1 MLIDGAHTEEIRVVV
16 TTGTRLDEYDI
27 ETTFKKQVKGN
38 IYLAKVTRVEP
49 SLQAA
54 FVDFGG
60 DRHGFLAFSEI
71 HPDYYQIPVDD
82 RKALI
87 DEQEALETEAR
98 AAREH
103 LEDIDGSIVED
114 DGDDRP
120 DHAEFQDIADDE
132 DDGPDGENDDEN
144 DDDGAGDGAEDG
156 ADAELAGDNEEDHD
170 SDASAQDDESGDD
183 DETAPSGNGEAD
195 PVPVAADPD
204 VEEALE
210 AAETS
215 SPRRT
220 RSMRRYKIQEVIKRR
235 QILLVQ
241 VVKEERGNKGAALTT
256 YISLAGR
263 YCVLMPNSSR
273 GGGISRKITVA
284 KERRKLRDTLN
295 SLDMPQGMG
304 VIIRTAGLERNKA
317 EIKRDFEYLIRAWDE
332 VREKTLESS
341 APAMVYEE
349 GDIIK
354 RAIRDVYSK
363 DIEEIQVEGLETY
376 QTAKRFMRLMMPS
389 HAKRVQQYRD
399 DTIPLYQRFQIEQ
412 QLDAMH
418 NPEVQLKSGGY
429 IVINPTEA
437 LVAIDVNSGKSTRE
451 RNIEETA
458 LKTNVEAAEEVARQL
473 RLRDLSGLIV
483 IDFIDMEDS
492 RNVRKVER
500 KLRDGM
506 AVDRARLQI
515 GRISNFG
522 LLELSRQRL
531 RPSLLETSSQI
542 CPHCRGTGTIL
553 STESMAMRVLRAIE
567 EEGIRMR
574 TSEITVKV
582 PTEVALYILNQKRA
596 TLVDMEARYGFQVI
610 LEGDDTV
617 IPPDIEIERVKGR
630 PEPVAGQQPARG
642 ASESADANFD
652 DDAAAEAEDAA
663 AEAAEAAET
672 GNAVAASGDSDSS
685 ASEDKP
691 KRPRRRRGRRRPQ
704 GDDAQTD
711 GNAVETGTADSTG
724 DSTADSS
731 VETADAESGS
741 EENAADAA
749 GDENGA
755 TRRRRRGRR
764 GGRRRN
770 RSADG
775 EEATNDGS
783 PDGATASADGDTPDS
798 AATAATNGAEHPE
811 LPLPADAVNTDTD
824 TSTGT
829 KTSGATN
836 FGTSD
841 ASSAAVEITIAD
853 IGEAANAV
861 ESAPAGDD
869 ANDDTSLGEKIPGD
883 VDAPKDN
890 GASDADP
897 AEAAGQAIP
906 DAATAAAA
914 ADRPRRKGWWQ
925 KIVE

>member
-1 MLIDGAHTEEIRVVV
+1 MSKRMLIDGAHSEEIRVVV

-60 DRHGFLAFSEI
+60 NRHGFLAFSEI

-82 RKALI
+82 RQALI
-87 DEQEALETEAR
+87 EEQEALEMEAR

-103 LEDIDGSIVED
+103 LEDIDGVSDDHDLDDDAHDIEVPDHDDSADDDAEEAD
-114 DGDDRP
+114 EAESGSSDGDTT
-120 DHAEFQDIADDE
+120 DE
-132 DDGPDGENDDEN
+132 DGETTASDDN
-144 DDDGAGDGAEDG
+144 
-156 ADAELAGDNEEDHD
+156 
-170 SDASAQDDESGDD
+170 SDESGDV
-183 DETAPSGNGEAD
+183 SD
-195 PVPVAADPD
+195 PGPVAADPD

-210 AAETS
+210 VAEKS
-215 SPRRT
+215 SSRRT

-363 DIEEIQVEGLETY
+363 DIEEIQVEGTETY

-437 LVAIDVNSGKSTRE
+437 LVAIDVNSGKSTKE

-458 LKTNVEAAEEVARQL
+458 LKTNIEAADEVGRQL
-473 RLRDLSGLIV
+473 RLRDLAGLIV
-483 IDFIDMEDS
+483 IDFIDMEDG

-500 KLRDGM
+500 RLREAM
-506 AVDRARLQI
+506 KTDRARLQI

-582 PTEVALYILNQKRA
+582 PTEVALYILNQKRS
-596 TLVDMEARYGFQVI
+596 TLVDLEARYGFQVI

-630 PEPVAGQQPARG
+630 PEPTAGQPARG
-642 ASESADANFD
+642 TATGSVSTAEED
-652 DDAAAEAEDAA
+652 AAEAEDEAA
-663 AEAAEAAET
+663 ADAEA
-672 GNAVAASGDSDSS
+672 
-685 ASEDKP
+685 SESTQP
-691 KRPRRRRGRRRPQ
+691 GRGRRRE
-704 GDDAQTD
+704 A
-711 GNAVETGTADSTG
+711 ET
-724 DSTADSS
+724 
-731 VETADAESGS
+731 
-741 EENAADAA
+741 
-749 GDENGA
+749 
-755 TRRRRRGRR
+755 R
-764 GGRRRN
+764 
-770 RSADG
+770 
-775 EEATNDGS
+775 
-783 PDGATASADGDTPDS
+783 TP
-798 AATAATNGAEHPE
+798 P
-811 LPLPADAVNTDTD
+811 P
-824 TSTGT
+824 
-829 KTSGATN
+829 
-836 FGTSD
+836 GTS
-841 ASSAAVEITIAD
+841 
-853 IGEAANAV
+853 
-861 ESAPAGDD
+861 
-869 ANDDTSLGEKIPGD
+869 SLAK
-883 VDAPKDN
+883 
-890 GASDADP
+890 
-897 AEAAGQAIP
+897 
-906 DAATAAAA
+906 
-914 ADRPRRKGWWQ
+914 RR
-925 KIVE
+925 E

>member
-1 MLIDGAHTEEIRVVV
+1 MSKRMLVDGAHPEEIRVVV
-16 TTGTRLDEYDI
+16 TSGNRLDEYDI

-60 DRHGFLAFSEI
+60 NRHGFLAFSEI
-71 HPDYYQIPVDD
+71 HPDYYQIPMED
-82 RKALI
+82 RQALI
-87 DEQEALETEAR
+87 DEQEELERQAR

-103 LEDIDGSIVED
+103 LEDIDGDIGEDGEDADDVDASSDEEETDAEDAEASAEDAEEDADDDTDVSAEASGDDTVAGSD
-114 DGDDRP
+114 DGD
-120 DHAEFQDIADDE
+120 E
-132 DDGPDGENDDEN
+132 
-144 DDDGAGDGAEDG
+144 
-156 ADAELAGDNEEDHD
+156 
-170 SDASAQDDESGDD
+170 ASAEETPETDTGDD
-183 DETAPSGNGEAD
+183 PD
-195 PVPVAADPD
+195 PVAADPD

-210 AAETS
+210 AAESS

-220 RSMRRYKIQEVIKRR
+220 RGMRRYKIQEVIKRR

-273 GGGISRKITVA
+273 GGGISRKITGS

-295 SLDMPQGMG
+295 SLDMPDGMG

-332 VREKTLESS
+332 VRETTLESS
-341 APAMVYEE
+341 APSMVYEE

-354 RAIRDVYSK
+354 RTIRDVYSK
-363 DIEEIQVEGLETY
+363 DIEEIQVEGAETY

-458 LKTNVEAAEEVARQL
+458 VKTNIEAAEEVARQL
-473 RLRDLSGLIV
+473 RLRDLAGLIV

-500 KLRDGM
+500 RLKDAM
-506 AVDRARLQI
+506 KTDRARLQI

-531 RPSLLETSSQI
+531 RPSLLETSSQV
-542 CPHCRGTGTIL
+542 CPHCRGTGNIL

-574 TSEITVKV
+574 TSEITVRV
-582 PTEVALYILNQKRA
+582 PTEVALYILNQKRS
-596 TLVDMEARYGFQVI
+596 TLVNLESRYGFQVI
-610 LEGDDTV
+610 LEGDDSV
-617 IPPDIEIERVKGR
+617 VPPDIDIERVKGR
-630 PEPVAGQQPARG
+630 PEPAAGQPSRG
-642 ASESADANFD
+642 MGATQAAND
-652 DDAAAEAEDAA
+652 DDDEDIPD
-663 AEAAEAAET
+663 EDEE
-672 GNAVAASGDSDSS
+672 AVAASEDEAEKSDR
-685 ASEDKP
+685 P
-691 KRPRRRRGRRRPQ
+691 KRGRRRRGRRRSQ
-704 GDDAQTD
+704 NSEARADDNSDDGAEGD
-711 GNAVETGTADSTG
+711 
-724 DSTADSS
+724 
-731 VETADAESGS
+731 ADASGDNDRQEAS
-741 EENAADAA
+741 GENDDSGEEKQ
-749 GDENGA
+749 GS
-755 TRRRRRGRR
+755 RRRRRGRR

-770 RSADG
+770 RNASAESQAENAETDDNADPADG
-775 EEATNDGS
+775 SEEGARQDGASSIAADVSVAVNDGDIAQQES
-783 PDGATASADGDTPDS
+783 AQPADTKPDAAEVQAEADAEPH
-798 AATAATNGAEHPE
+798 TAATNGAN
-811 LPLPADAVNTDTD
+811 ADESSDN
-824 TSTGT
+824 
-829 KTSGATN
+829 GA
-836 FGTSD
+836 
-841 ASSAAVEITIAD
+841 ALR
-853 IGEAANAV
+853 
-861 ESAPAGDD
+861 
-869 ANDDTSLGEKIPGD
+869 DDTSE
-883 VDAPKDN
+883 N
-890 GASDADP
+890 T
-897 AEAAGQAIP
+897 ET
-906 DAATAAAA
+906 DAASEAEDAKNESAEIAAAA
-914 ADRPRRKGWWQ
+914 AAVEQNKPKRRGWWQ
-925 KIVE
+925 KIVD

>member
-1 MLIDGAHTEEIRVVV
+1 MLIDGAHSEEIRVVV

-60 DRHGFLAFSEI
+60 NRHGFLAFSEI

-82 RKALI
+82 RQALI
-87 DEQEALETEAR
+87 EEQEALEMEAR

-103 LEDIDGSIVED
+103 LEDIDGVSDDHDLDDDAHDIEVPDHDDSADDDAEEAD
-114 DGDDRP
+114 EAENGSSDGDTT
-120 DHAEFQDIADDE
+120 DE
-132 DDGPDGENDDEN
+132 DGETTASNDN
-144 DDDGAGDGAEDG
+144 
-156 ADAELAGDNEEDHD
+156 
-170 SDASAQDDESGDD
+170 SDESGDV
-183 DETAPSGNGEAD
+183 SD
-195 PVPVAADPD
+195 PGPVAADPD

-210 AAETS
+210 VAEKS
-215 SPRRT
+215 SSRRT

-363 DIEEIQVEGLETY
+363 DIEEIQVEGTETY

-437 LVAIDVNSGKSTRE
+437 LVAIDVNSGKSTKE

-458 LKTNVEAAEEVARQL
+458 LKTNIEAADEVGRQL
-473 RLRDLSGLIV
+473 RLRDLAGLIV
-483 IDFIDMEDS
+483 IDFIDMEDG

-500 KLRDGM
+500 RLREAM
-506 AVDRARLQI
+506 KTDRARLQI

-542 CPHCRGTGTIL
+542 CPQCRGTGTIL

-582 PTEVALYILNQKRA
+582 PTEVALYILNQKRS
-596 TLVDMEARYGFQVI
+596 TLVDLEARYGFQVI

-630 PEPVAGQQPARG
+630 PEPTAGQPARG
-642 ASESADANFD
+642 TATGSVST
-652 DDAAAEAEDAA
+652 AEEDA
-663 AEAAEAAET
+663 AEAAADAESSEAPSPTE
-672 GNAVAASGDSDSS
+672 GG
-685 ASEDKP
+685 EEKP
-691 KRPRRRRGRRRPQ
+691 KRGRRRRGRRRSQ
-704 GDDAQTD
+704 SDENKSEDAAAENNTDSNKAASTDANGD
-711 GNAVETGTADSTG
+711 
-724 DSTADSS
+724 
-731 VETADAESGS
+731 ADADTDTANAGASDA
-741 EENAADAA
+741 ENS
-749 GDENGA
+749 GDENNGEEKPA
-755 TRRRRRGRR
+755 RRRRRGRR

-770 RSADG
+770 RNAEGEAG
-775 EEATNDGS
+775 EESNVAAEDTDGS
-783 PDGATASADGDTPDS
+783 AADKGTDPAAETGSDESQDDASQNTDQN
-798 AATAATNGAEHPE
+798 TAATEVTE
-811 LPLPADAVNTDTD
+811 
-824 TSTGT
+824 
-829 KTSGATN
+829 
-836 FGTSD
+836 
-841 ASSAAVEITIAD
+841 VEIR
-853 IGEAANAV
+853 EK
-861 ESAPAGDD
+861 PD
-869 ANDDTSLGEKIPGD
+869 AEDTQS
-883 VDAPKDN
+883 
-890 GASDADP
+890 SR
-897 AEAAGQAIP
+897 AEADVEVAETPTAEEANGDARKAENAAPEETVEDTPAAGAP
-906 DAATAAAA
+906 EVAAATTTTEK
-914 ADRPRRKGWWQ
+914 PRRKGWWQ

>member
-1 MLIDGAHTEEIRVVV
+1 MSKRMLIDGAHSEEIRVVV
-16 TTGTRLDEYDI
+16 TSGTRLDEYDI

-60 DRHGFLAFSEI
+60 NRHGFLAFSEI

-82 RKALI
+82 RQALI
-87 DEQEALETEAR
+87 EEQEALEMEAR

-103 LEDIDGSIVED
+103 LEDIDGVGED
-114 DGDDRP
+114 DADTDDGNTP
-120 DHAEFQDIADDE
+120 DHDEMSAKDDDTAEDRAEDYSNEDTLASADDDS
-132 DDGPDGENDDEN
+132 DDDSEADAGENGEEEAS
-144 DDDGAGDGAEDG
+144 AGD
-156 ADAELAGDNEEDHD
+156 
-170 SDASAQDDESGDD
+170 ASPEGLSG
-183 DETAPSGNGEAD
+183 EEAD

-332 VREKTLESS
+332 VREKTLEST

-363 DIEEIQVEGLETY
+363 DIEEIQVEGTETY

-437 LVAIDVNSGKSTRE
+437 LVAIDVNSGKSTKE

-458 LKTNVEAAEEVARQL
+458 LKTNLEAADEVGRQL
-473 RLRDLSGLIV
+473 RLRDLAGLIV
-483 IDFIDMEDS
+483 IDFIDMEDG
-492 RNVRKVER
+492 RNIRKVER
-500 KLRDGM
+500 RLHEAMKT
-506 AVDRARLQI
+506 DRARLQI

-531 RPSLLETSSQI
+531 RPSLLETSSQT

-582 PTEVALYILNQKRA
+582 PTEVALYILNQKRS
-596 TLVDMEARYGFQVI
+596 TLVDLEARYGFQVVI
-610 LEGDDTV
+610 EGDNSV
-617 IPPDIEIERVKGR
+617 IPPDIDIERVKGR
-630 PEPVAGQQPARG
+630 PEPVAGQPARG
-642 ASESADANFD
+642 GADAEVAGIDDVDDEDDIDEAADETEAVSADEG
-652 DDAAAEAEDAA
+652 AE
-663 AEAAEAAET
+663 
-672 GNAVAASGDSDSS
+672 
-685 ASEDKP
+685 KP
-691 KRPRRRRGRRRPQ
+691 KRRRRRGRRRPP
-704 GDDAQTD
+704 GDEARTD
-711 GNAVETGTADSTG
+711 GADASGEGQENTEGAREADGDTTGEATA
-724 DSTADSS
+724 
-731 VETADAESGS
+731 ETAGEAGAEDDG
-741 EENAADAA
+741 EEKSP
-749 GDENGA
+749 
-755 TRRRRRGRR
+755 RRRRRGRR

-770 RSADG
+770 RNAEGD
-775 EEATNDGS
+775 EEANENTDGIAAVAVEIDPS
-783 PDGATASADGDTPDS
+783 DSNESDSNESAETVSEAKIEDVTDS
-798 AATAATNGAEHPE
+798 ETEEPSEAPQTNGADRD
-811 LPLPADAVNTDTD
+811 PAP
-824 TSTGT
+824 
-829 KTSGATN
+829 
-836 FGTSD
+836 SD
-841 ASSAAVEITIAD
+841 AGEASEANGAAAPETAEPVVAVEVA
-853 IGEAANAV
+853 EAPEPEPEA
-861 ESAPAGDD
+861 
-869 ANDDTSLGEKIPGD
+869 GEKMTAPEPEKGED
-883 VDAPKDN
+883 V
-890 GASDADP
+890 
-897 AEAAGQAIP
+897 AA
-906 DAATAAAA
+906 AAAA
-914 ADRPRRKGWWQ
+914 ADLPRRKGWWQ

>member
-1 MLIDGAHTEEIRVVV
+1 MSKRMLIDGAHSEEIRVVV

-60 DRHGFLAFSEI
+60 NRHGFLAFSEI

-82 RKALI
+82 RQALI
-87 DEQEALETEAR
+87 EEQEALEMEAR

-103 LEDIDGSIVED
+103 LEDIDGTSDED
-114 DGDDRP
+114 LDDDTRGNV
-120 DHAEFQDIADDE
+120 DRNDSADDAA
-132 DDGPDGENDDEN
+132 
-144 DDDGAGDGAEDG
+144 DDDTDDSDD
-156 ADAELAGDNEEDHD
+156 DASAD
-170 SDASAQDDESGDD
+170 SDADDQNGDEEASASE
-183 DETAPSGNGEAD
+183 GNGEELGDESD
-195 PVPVAADPD
+195 PGPVAADPD

-210 AAETS
+210 VAEKS
-215 SPRRT
+215 SSRRT

-273 GGGISRKITVA
+273 GGGISRKITLA

-363 DIEEIQVEGLETY
+363 DIEEIQVEGTETY

-437 LVAIDVNSGKSTRE
+437 LVAIDVNSGKSTKE

-458 LKTNVEAAEEVARQL
+458 LKTNIEAADEVGRQL
-473 RLRDLSGLIV
+473 RLRDLAGLIV

-500 KLRDGM
+500 RLREAM
-506 AVDRARLQI
+506 KTDRARLQI

-582 PTEVALYILNQKRA
+582 PTEVALYILNQKRS
-596 TLVDMEARYGFQVI
+596 TLVDLEARYGFQVI
-610 LEGDDTV
+610 LEGDNSV
-617 IPPDIEIERVKGR
+617 IPPDIDIERVKGR
-630 PEPVAGQQPARG
+630 PEPTAGQPARG
-642 ASESADANFD
+642 TADSASTAEEDAADAAD
-652 DDAAAEAEDAA
+652 TAAAEAEDANVET
-663 AEAAEAAET
+663 AESAT
-672 GNAVAASGDSDSS
+672 SDDG
-685 ASEDKP
+685 EEKP
-691 KRPRRRRGRRRPQ
+691 KRGRRRRGRRRSQ
-704 GDDAQTD
+704 SDDNKTD
-711 GNAVETGTADSTG
+711 EANADEAKAD
-724 DSTADSS
+724 D
-731 VETADAESGS
+731 GS
-741 EENAADAA
+741 ENTDTVAADADADAGTETAGEDA
-749 GDENGA
+749 GDGESDGEEKPA
-755 TRRRRRGRR
+755 RRRRRGRR

-775 EEATNDGS
+775 EANPDAEATDTSGEAQADVPADDGS
-783 PDGATASADGDTPDS
+783 VPTAEAGSDEPQEATAPEAIEIEIRETPEAEETQSAK
-798 AATAATNGAEHPE
+798 AE
-811 LPLPADAVNTDTD
+811 TDTD
-824 TSTGT
+824 TD
-829 KTSGATN
+829 AAAAEAPEAAETN
-836 FGTSD
+836 GEDTNGE
-841 ASSAAVEITIAD
+841 APKAESAAAD
-853 IGEAANAV
+853 DAAGETAEGTAE
-861 ESAPAGDD
+861 ESAPSG
-869 ANDDTSLGEKIPGD
+869 
-883 VDAPKDN
+883 V
-890 GASDADP
+890 AD
-897 AEAAGQAIP
+897 
-906 DAATAAAA
+906 AAA
-914 ADRPRRKGWWQ
+914 ADAASDKPRRKGWWQ

>member
-1 MLIDGAHTEEIRVVV
+1 MSKRMLIDGAHSEEIRVVV
-16 TTGTRLDEYDI
+16 TSGTRLDEYDI

-60 DRHGFLAFSEI
+60 NRHGFLAFSEI

-82 RKALI
+82 RQALI
-87 DEQEALETEAR
+87 EEQEALEMEAR

-103 LEDIDGSIVED
+103 LEDIDGGVGED
-114 DGDDRP
+114 DDT
-120 DHAEFQDIADDE
+120 ADDNDASE
-132 DDGPDGENDDEN
+132 DDDMSAAA
-144 DDDGAGDGAEDG
+144 DDDGADDDSADDDGGEDDNSV
-156 ADAELAGDNEEDHD
+156 DAQASEEEDAGDDATDEAGDDAGDHD
-170 SDASAQDDESGDD
+170 TEASGDKSDDES
-183 DETAPSGNGEAD
+183 D
-195 PVPVAADPD
+195 PDPVAADPD

-363 DIEEIQVEGLETY
+363 DIEEIQVEGTETY

-437 LVAIDVNSGKSTRE
+437 LVAIDVNSGKSTKE

-458 LKTNVEAAEEVARQL
+458 LKTNLEAADEVGRQL
-473 RLRDLSGLIV
+473 RLRDLAGLIV
-483 IDFIDMEDS
+483 IDFIDMEDG

-500 KLRDGM
+500 RLREAM
-506 AVDRARLQI
+506 KTDRARLQI

-596 TLVDMEARYGFQVI
+596 TLVDLEARYGFQVI
-610 LEGDDTV
+610 LEGDNSV
-617 IPPDIEIERVKGR
+617 IPPDIDIERVKGR
-630 PEPVAGQQPARG
+630 PEPAAGQPARG
-642 ASESADANFD
+642 NADTDTDFAD
-652 DDAAAEAEDAA
+652 IEDEAAAADE
-663 AEAAEAAET
+663 EAANAEE
-672 GNAVAASGDSDSS
+672 SG
-685 ASEDKP
+685 AQEGTEKP
-691 KRPRRRRGRRRPQ
+691 KRRRRRGRRR
-704 GDDAQTD
+704 
-711 GNAVETGTADSTG
+711 
-724 DSTADSS
+724 
-731 VETADAESGS
+731 GS
-741 EENAADAA
+741 NADAA
-749 GDENGA
+749 ETSDNSGETASEDSTDAADQNGA
-755 TRRRRRGRR
+755 AAASDSSGDAAPEGDGEEKPRRRRRGRR

-770 RSADG
+770 RNAEG
-775 EEATNDGS
+775 EEGQTENAEVAADADAGS
-783 PDGATASADGDTPDS
+783 NANGADAASAVATSDDAETPDV
-798 AATAATNGAEHPE
+798 TADAPSNGADRDATPE
-811 LPLPADAVNTDTD
+811 
-824 TSTGT
+824 
-829 KTSGATN
+829 TN
-836 FGTSD
+836 
-841 ASSAAVEITIAD
+841 
-853 IGEAANAV
+853 GEAAEVIEVVAENA
-861 ESAPAGDD
+861 E
-869 ANDDTSLGEKIPGD
+869 
-883 VDAPKDN
+883 
-890 GASDADP
+890 
-897 AEAAGQAIP
+897 AEAAP
-906 DAATAAAA
+906 EPAASAETEAEPEAEPIAEAAPEKSEDVAAAAAA

>member
-1 MLIDGAHTEEIRVVV
+1 MSKRMLVDGAHPEEIRVVV
-16 TTGTRLDEYDI
+16 TSGNRLDEYDI

-60 DRHGFLAFSEI
+60 NRHGFLAFSEI
-71 HPDYYQIPVDD
+71 HPDYYQIPMED
-82 RKALI
+82 RQALI
-87 DEQEALETEAR
+87 DEQEELERQAR

-103 LEDIDGSIVED
+103 LEDIDGDIGEDGEDADDVDASSDEEETDAEDAEASAEDAEEDADDDTDVSAEASGDDTVAGSD
-114 DGDDRP
+114 DGD
-120 DHAEFQDIADDE
+120 E
-132 DDGPDGENDDEN
+132 
-144 DDDGAGDGAEDG
+144 
-156 ADAELAGDNEEDHD
+156 
-170 SDASAQDDESGDD
+170 ASAEETPETDTGDD
-183 DETAPSGNGEAD
+183 PD
-195 PVPVAADPD
+195 PVAADPD

-210 AAETS
+210 AAESS

-220 RSMRRYKIQEVIKRR
+220 RGMRRYKIQEVIKRR

-273 GGGISRKITVA
+273 GGGISRKITGS

-295 SLDMPQGMG
+295 SLDMPDGMG

-332 VREKTLESS
+332 VRETTLESS
-341 APAMVYEE
+341 APSMVYEE

-363 DIEEIQVEGLETY
+363 DIEEIQVEGAETY

-458 LKTNVEAAEEVARQL
+458 VKTNIEAAEEVARQL
-473 RLRDLSGLIV
+473 RLRDLAGLIV

-500 KLRDGM
+500 RLKDAM
-506 AVDRARLQI
+506 KTDRARLQI

-531 RPSLLETSSQI
+531 RPSLLETSSQV
-542 CPHCRGTGTIL
+542 CPHCRGTGNIL

-574 TSEITVKV
+574 TSEITVRV
-582 PTEVALYILNQKRA
+582 PTEVALYILNQKRS
-596 TLVDMEARYGFQVI
+596 TLVNLESRYGFQVI
-610 LEGDDTV
+610 LEGDDSV
-617 IPPDIEIERVKGR
+617 VPPDIDIERVKGR
-630 PEPVAGQQPARG
+630 PEPAAGQPSRG
-642 ASESADANFD
+642 MGATQAAND
-652 DDAAAEAEDAA
+652 DNDDEDIPD
-663 AEAAEAAET
+663 EDEE
-672 GNAVAASGDSDSS
+672 AVAASEDEAEKSDR
-685 ASEDKP
+685 P
-691 KRPRRRRGRRRPQ
+691 KRGRRRRGRRRSQ
-704 GDDAQTD
+704 NSEARADDNSDDGAEGD
-711 GNAVETGTADSTG
+711 
-724 DSTADSS
+724 
-731 VETADAESGS
+731 ADASGDNDRQEAS
-741 EENAADAA
+741 GENDDSGEEKQ
-749 GDENGA
+749 GS
-755 TRRRRRGRR
+755 RRRRRGRR

-770 RSADG
+770 RNASAESQAENAETDDNADPADG
-775 EEATNDGS
+775 SEEGARPDEASSIDADVSVAVNDGDIAQQES
-783 PDGATASADGDTPDS
+783 AQPADTKPDAAEVQAEADAEPH
-798 AATAATNGAEHPE
+798 TAATNGAY
-811 LPLPADAVNTDTD
+811 
-824 TSTGT
+824 
-829 KTSGATN
+829 
-836 FGTSD
+836 
-841 ASSAAVEITIAD
+841 
-853 IGEAANAV
+853 AV
-861 ESAPAGDD
+861 ESSDNGAALR
-869 ANDDTSLGEKIPGD
+869 DDTSE
-883 VDAPKDN
+883 N
-890 GASDADP
+890 T
-897 AEAAGQAIP
+897 ET
-906 DAATAAAA
+906 DAASEAEDAKNESAEIAAAA
-914 ADRPRRKGWWQ
+914 AAVEQNKPKRRGWWQ
-925 KIVE
+925 KIVD